1 MKILLA
7 SDSYKYQMSGV
18 ATIVI
23 SLAERFRKNGHE
35 VKVLALSND
44 RNSYKDGDDYY
55 ISSFQAKIYPDA
67 RRSFVIKDKYL
78 DELSEWNPDII
89 HIHTEFSA
97 RRLACLVANVN
108 RTPCVMTLHTDYA
121 KYIRPVLLHS
131 RVLTQ
136 IVIKSMSAVLYSRAK
151 VVTTPSE
158 KAKNVSKQYI
168 MFCPVVVVPNG
179 IELSKFERDFPEE
192 EKAELLEK
200 IGVPNEGKVL
210 VAVSRISREKHLDK
224 LIDYMPTVLERDKDV
239 KLIIVGDGP
248 DLDNLKS
255 LSEALGLSG
264 SVFFTG
270 RVASDVVYKYYKLGN
285 AFVCASDF
293 EMQSLAYME
302 AMACGLPLLCYD
314 DESLRGM
321 LDHGKNG
328 FKFTDREEYVN
339 FAMNILGDKQLQKS
353 MSAMSSKM
361 AQKYD
366 TQNCA
371 ERMLELYSRVVERH
385 KNKGNSFK
393 SWVE

>member
-1 MKILLA
+1 
-7 SDSYKYQMSGV
+7 MSGV

-23 SLAERFRKNGHE
+23 SLAEKFRKNGHE

-44 RNSYKDGDDYY
+44 EHSYRDGDDYY

-121 KYIRPVLLHS
+121 KFIRPVLLHS

-136 IVIKSMSAVLYSRAK
+136 IVIKSLSAVLYSRAK

-158 KAKNVSKQYI
+158 KAKKVSKQYI
-168 MFCPVVVVPNG
+168 LFCPVVVVPNG
-179 IELSKFERDFPEE
+179 IELSKFQREFTEE
-192 EKAELLEK
+192 ERAALLKE

-224 LIDYMPTVLERDKDV
+224 LIDYMPTILERDKDV
-239 KLIIVGDGP
+239 KLVIVGDGP
-248 DLDNLKS
+248 DLDNLKK
-255 LSEALGLSG
+255 LADAMGLHE

-270 RVASDVVYKYYKLGN
+270 RVASDVVYKYYKIGN
-285 AFVCASDF
+285 VFVCASDF

-321 LDHGKNG
+321 LEHEKNG
-328 FKFTDREEYVN
+328 FRFLDREEYVN
-339 FAMNILGDKQLQKS
+339 YAMRLLNDKEMQKNMAQ
-353 MSAMSSKM
+353 MSLKM

-371 ERMLELYSRVVERH
+371 ERMLELYGRVVERH